1 MESKRAVLVILFL
14 LVMGGL
20 SIGLPAVVADDTN
33 EISCNYY
40 YDNYYWW
47 NYYWD
52 YFNNYWNN
60 YWYNYWYYYWYG
72 W

>member
-1 MESKRAVLVILFL
+1 MEKKKVLFVVIVL
-14 LVMGGL
+14 LAMGGL
-20 SIGLPAVVADDTN
+20 SVGIPSVAADN
-33 EISCNYY
+33 GYCYY
-40 YDNYYWW
+40 CYDNYYWW

-52 YFNNYWNN
+52 YFNYYWNN

>member
-1 MESKRAVLVILFL
+1 
-14 LVMGGL
+14 MGGL
-20 SIGLPAVVADDTN
+20 SVGIPSVAADN
-33 EISCNYY
+33 GYCYY
-40 YDNYYWW
+40 CYDNYYWW

-52 YFNNYWNN
+52 YFNYYWNN

>member
-1 MESKRAVLVILFL
+1 MGTKIFVLGVLVL
-14 LVMGGL
+14 LALAGV
-20 SIGLPAVVADDTN
+20 SVSTPVVADDGY
-33 EISCNYY
+33 CYY
-40 YDNYYWW
+40 CYDNSNWW

-52 YFNNYWNN
+52 YLNYYWNN